1 MLQGTPF
8 FAAPEVLV
16 SGKVSPA
23 ADVYS
28 FGICLWCLS
37 HGASLCQL
45 RQLLP
50 HIFTP
55 VAPSLLAHMSPEL
68 PPSLRNL
75 LRRCLAGDASKRPAA
90 SVLVA
95 ELTGL
100 LQVVVGPTLAPVLLR
115 AERRQRE
122 VGRAVAGMSSLQA
135 TSLLATAPGGV
146 GYGGGGGGAAGHRSP
161 LSPRQAM
168 ATGGGV

>member
-1 MLQGTPF
+1 ALDVARGLEYLHTCNVVHGDLTLQVSVCVCVCRHMTAADVIFAQQQMFLGSMLPSLCGTPF

-75 LRRCLAGDASKRPAA
+75 LRRCLAGDASKRP
-90 SVLVA
+90 
-95 ELTGL
+95 
-100 LQVVVGPTLAPVLLR
+100 
-115 AERRQRE
+115 
-122 VGRAVAGMSSLQA
+122 
-135 TSLLATAPGGV
+135 
-146 GYGGGGGGAAGHRSP
+146 
-161 LSPRQAM
+161 
-168 ATGGGV
+168 